1 MNELNDE
8 MKKMLAKQLPVQ
20 ATSSPNGVPDIGPK
34 RSLRL
39 YDDRTLIYNENTG
52 GQTLKNIKAGSKMAV
67 VVIDR
72 EALDGYRFVGTP
84 ELFLAG
90 KPFDDALTF
99 AEKNGMK
106 PPKSAVLIHIDSI
119 YTPALR
125 PECRDPALDA
135 GPSCGVRYHVLVSHR
150 DESIA

>member
-1 MNELNDE
+1 MNELNDD

-20 ATSSPNGVPDIGPK
+20 ATSSPSGVPDIGPK

-52 GQTLKNIKAGSKMAV
+52 GQTLQNIREGSKMAV

-84 ELFLAG
+84 ELFWRASR
-90 KPFDDALTF
+90 LTTRWHLQKKM
-99 AEKNGMK
+99 E
-106 PPKSAVLIHIDSI
+106 
-119 YTPALR
+119 
-125 PECRDPALDA
+125 
-135 GPSCGVRYHVLVSHR
+135 
-150 DESIA
+150 

>member
-1 MNELNDE
+1 MNELNDD

-20 ATSSPNGVPDIGPK
+20 ATSSPSGVPDIGPK

-52 GQTLKNIKAGSKMAV
+52 GQTLQNIREGSKMAV

-90 KPFDDALTF
+90 KPFDDALAF

-106 PPKSAVLIHIDSI
+106 PPKYAVLIHIDSI
-119 YTPALR
+119 YTLR
-125 PECRDPALDA
+125 SGPNA
-135 GPSCGVRYHVLVSHR
+135 GTRL
-150 DESIA
+150 

>member
-20 ATSSPNGVPDIGPK
+20 ATSSPSGVPDIGPK

-106 PPKSAVLIHIDSI
+106 PPKYAVLIHIGSI
-119 YTPALR
+119 YTLR
-125 PECRDPALDA
+125 SGPNA
-135 GPSCGVRYHVLVSHR
+135 GTRL
-150 DESIA
+150 

>member
-20 ATSSPNGVPDIGPK
+20 ATSSPSGVPDIGPK

-39 YDDRTLIYNENTG
+39 YDDRTLIYNENTV
-52 GQTLKNIKAGSKMAV
+52 GQTLQNIREGSKMAV

-90 KPFDDALTF
+90 KPFDDALAF
-99 AEKNGMK
+99 AEKNGIK
-106 PPKSAVLIHIDSI
+106 PPKYAVLIHIDGI
-119 YTPALR
+119 YTLR
-125 PECRDPALDA
+125 SGPNA
-135 GPSCGVRYHVLVSHR
+135 GTRL
-150 DESIA
+150 

>member
-99 AEKNGMK
+99 AEKKRNEAAEVRGVN
-106 PPKSAVLIHIDSI
+106 SYRQYL
-119 YTPALR
+119 YPALR

-135 GPSCGVRYHVLVSHR
+135 GRH
-150 DESIA
+150 AA

>member
-1 MNELNDE
+1 MNELNDD

-20 ATSSPNGVPDIGPK
+20 ATSSPSGVPDIGPK

-52 GQTLKNIKAGSKMAV
+52 GQTLQNIREGSKMAV

-90 KPFDDALTF
+90 KPFDDALAF
-99 AEKNGMK
+99 AEKWNEAAEIRGAH
-106 PPKSAVLIHIDSI
+106 SYRQYL
-119 YTPALR
+119 YPALR
-125 PECRDPALDA
+125 PQCRDPALKA
-135 GPSCGVRYHVLVSHR
+135 GRYAARNFTFMVRPSGQ
-150 DESIA
+150 SIA

>member
-20 ATSSPNGVPDIGPK
+20 ATSSPSGMPDIGPK

-39 YDDRTLIYNENTG
+39 YDDGTLIYNENTG
-52 GQTLKNIKAGSKMAV
+52 GQTLQNIREGSKMAV

-90 KPFDDALTF
+90 KPFDDALAF

-106 PPKSAVLIHIDSI
+106 PPKYAVLIHIDGI
-119 YTPALR
+119 YTLR
-125 PECRDPALDA
+125 SGPNA
-135 GPSCGVRYHVLVSHR
+135 GTRL
-150 DESIA
+150 

>member
-1 MNELNDE
+1 MNELNDD

-20 ATSSPNGVPDIGPK
+20 ATSSPSGVPDIGPK

-52 GQTLKNIKAGSKMAV
+52 GQTLQNIREGSKMAV

-84 ELFLAG
+84 ELFPRASR
-90 KPFDDALTF
+90 LTTRWHLQKKWNEA
-99 AEKNGMK
+99 AEIRGAH
-106 PPKSAVLIHIDSI
+106 SYRQYL
-119 YTPALR
+119 YPALR
-125 PECRDPALDA
+125 PQCRDPALKA
-135 GPSCGVRYHVLVSHR
+135 GRYAARNFTFMVRPSGQ
-150 DESIA
+150 SIA

>member
-20 ATSSPNGVPDIGPK
+20 ATSSPSGVPDIGPK
-34 RSLRL
+34 RSLCL

-52 GQTLKNIKAGSKMAV
+52 GQTLQNIREGSKMAV

-90 KPFDDALTF
+90 KPFDDALAF
-99 AEKNGMK
+99 AEKNGIK
-106 PPKSAVLIHIDSI
+106 PPKYAVLIHIDGI
-119 YTPALR
+119 YTLR
-125 PECRDPALDA
+125 SGPNA
-135 GPSCGVRYHVLVSHR
+135 GTRL
-150 DESIA
+150 

>member
-20 ATSSPNGVPDIGPK
+20 ATSSPSGMPDIGPK

-52 GQTLKNIKAGSKMAV
+52 GQTLQNIREGSKMAV

-90 KPFDDALTF
+90 KPFDDALAF

-106 PPKSAVLIHIDSI
+106 PPKYAVLIHIDGI
-119 YTPALR
+119 YTLR
-125 PECRDPALDA
+125 SGPNA
-135 GPSCGVRYHVLVSHR
+135 GPGFKGRPLRGAEYHVHG
-150 DESIA
+150 